1 MRDNIEILDEYSSAF
16 RDLVNARV
24 WAQGE
29 SPASLLRLNSSNDW
43 SFICVAM
50 DIVGDASLAMHNF
63 AKFSLD
69 GPTKYEEVG
78 ERYLRLYGL
87 LSAVY
92 IQQQALIKLYYLMN
106 CPSPAEQKKRFELL
120 KIRELRHK
128 LASHGLDYLES
139 DGSVPYA
146 YVPVRMELQKY
157 SCTITK
163 NRGDSSETVNIGEA
177 LSEHCKLAVSI
188 LDSIYEKSVKT
199 LFKGQRTRIDEFN
212 EKLEELRAVKNG
224 AVIIRAP
231 QNGDTP
237 RVERVI
243 IDPTKDETN
252 I

>member
-1 MRDNIEILDEYSSAF
+1 MRDDIEILDEYSSAF
-16 RDLVNARV
+16 RDLVNTRV
-24 WAQGE
+24 GVQGE
-29 SPASLLRLNSSNDW
+29 PPASLLRLNSSNDW

-50 DIVGDASLAMHNF
+50 DIVGDSSLAMHNF
-63 AKFSLD
+63 ARFSLD

-92 IQQQALIKLYYLMN
+92 IQQQALIKLYSLTN
-106 CPSPAEQKKRFELL
+106 CPSPAEKKKQFELL

-128 LASHGLDYLES
+128 LSSHGLDYLES
-139 DGSVPYA
+139 DRSVPYA

-177 LSEHCKLAVSI
+177 LSEHCKLAVSV

-199 LFKGQRTRIDEFN
+199 LFKGQQTRIDEFN
-212 EKLEELRAVKNG
+212 EKLEELRALRRG
-224 AVIIRAP
+224 AVIFRAP
-231 QNGDTP
+231 QNGNTSEVT
-237 RVERVI
+237 RVVI
-243 IDPTKDETN
+243 DAAKDEPN